1 VSSTPDPI
9 RVIVADDHAVVR
21 AGLAAILEAEPD
33 VRVVAEVGD
42 GRQAIAAYLD
52 HRPDVL
58 VMDLRMP
65 VLDGLGA
72 LVELR
77 RTDPAARVILLTT
90 YDDEE
95 DIYRGLEAGASG
107 YLLKDAAAGELVDGI
122 RKVYSGRKA
131 IAPAAAERLA
141 GRVAARELS
150 DREREV
156 LELLAEGKSN
166 KQIARALGISDGTVK
181 VHVANILHKLGAQGR
196 SEAVAVAARRGL
208 VRLG

>member
-1 VSSTPDPI
+1 MSETPEPI
-9 RVIVADDHAVVR
+9 RVVVADDHAVVR
-21 AGLAAILEAEPD
+21 AGLTAILEAEPD
-33 VRVVAEVGD
+33 LRVVAEVGD
-42 GRQAIAAYLD
+42 GEQALRAYAE

-72 LVELR
+72 LVRLR
-77 RTDPAARVILLTT
+77 RSDPAARVILLTT

-107 YLLKDAAAGELVDGI
+107 YLLKDAAVSELVDGI
-122 RKVYSGRKA
+122 RKVHAGRKA

-141 GRVAARELS
+141 GRVAVRELS

-166 KQIARALGISDGTVK
+166 KQIARVLGIADGTVK

-208 VRLG
+208 VRLS

>member
-1 VSSTPDPI
+1 MTPTPEPI
-9 RVIVADDHAVVR
+9 RVVVADDHAVVR
-21 AGLAAILEAEPD
+21 AGLTAILEAEPD
-33 VRVVAEVGD
+33 IQVVADVAD
-42 GRQAIAAYLD
+42 GEQAVRAFAE

-72 LVELR
+72 LVQLR
-77 RTDPAARVILLTT
+77 RTHPAARVILLTT

-107 YLLKDAAAGELVDGI
+107 YLLKDAAVSELVNGI
-122 RKVYSGRKA
+122 RKVHAGRKA
-131 IAPAAAERLA
+131 IAAAAAERLA
-141 GRVAARELS
+141 GRVAVQELS

-156 LELLAEGKSN
+156 LEHLAEGKSN
-166 KQIARALGISDGTVK
+166 KQIARALVISDGTVK
-181 VHVANILHKLGAQGR
+181 VHVANILHKLNAQGR

-208 VRLG
+208 VKLT

>member
-1 VSSTPDPI
+1 MTTPEPI
-9 RVIVADDHAVVR
+9 RVVVADDHAVVR
-21 AGLAAILEAEPD
+21 AGLTAILEAEPD
-33 VRVVAEVGD
+33 LKVVAEVSD
-42 GRQAIAAYLD
+42 GEQAVRAYAE

-72 LVELR
+72 LIQLR
-77 RTDPAARVILLTT
+77 RTYPAARVILLTT

-107 YLLKDAAAGELVDGI
+107 YLLKDAAVSELVDGI
-122 RKVYSGRKA
+122 RKVHAGRKA
-131 IAPAAAERLA
+131 IAAAAAERLA
-141 GRVAARELS
+141 GRVAVQELS

-156 LELLAEGKSN
+156 LEHLAEGKSN
-166 KQIARALGISDGTVK
+166 KQIGRALGISDGTVK

>member
-1 VSSTPDPI
+1 MISTPEPI
-9 RVIVADDHAVVR
+9 RVVLADDHAVVR
-21 AGLAAILEAEPD
+21 AGLTAILEAEPD
-33 VRVVAEVGD
+33 IQVVADVAD
-42 GRQAIAAYLD
+42 GEQAVRAFAE

-72 LVELR
+72 LVQLR
-77 RTDPAARVILLTT
+77 RTHPTARVILLTT

-107 YLLKDAAAGELVDGI
+107 YLLKDAAVSELVNGI
-122 RKVYSGRKA
+122 RKVHAGRKA

-141 GRVAARELS
+141 GRVAVQELS

-156 LELLAEGKSN
+156 LEHLAEGKSN

-181 VHVANILHKLGAQGR
+181 VHVANILHKLNAQGR

-208 VRLG
+208 VKLT

>member
-1 VSSTPDPI
+1 MTTTPEPI
-9 RVIVADDHAVVR
+9 RVVVADDHAVVR
-21 AGLAAILEAEPD
+21 AGLTAILEAEPD
-33 VRVVAEVGD
+33 LRVVAEVSD
-42 GRQAIAAYLD
+42 GEQAVRAYD
-52 HRPDVL
+52 EHRPDVL
-58 VMDLRMP
+58 LMDLRMP

-72 LVELR
+72 LVRLR
-77 RTDPAARVILLTT
+77 RGHPAARVILLTT

-107 YLLKDAAAGELVDGI
+107 YLLKDAGVRELVDGI
-122 RKVYSGRKA
+122 RKVHAGRKA

-141 GRVAARELS
+141 GRVAVQQLS

-156 LELLAEGKSN
+156 LEHLAEGKSN